1 MKSYF
6 KHFTGFSVFTI
17 LALSTAFSMGFQSS
31 GSWSQGFAFL
41 VTALMLGILETSLS
55 FDNAVVNARILVTM
69 APFWRK
75 IYLYIGM
82 LISVFGMRIL
92 FPLLIVWLVSA
103 KPFPDVLS
111 MTWENPQEFQN
122 ILIEQHVLIAGFGG
136 AFLWMVFTTFFFDDK
151 KDLHWLPGLER
162 LMSRLG
168 RLPSV
173 PVAITLL
180 ITYVFFQAMPPL
192 HHVEF
197 LVAALMGVILYLLV
211 SGLGALMQ
219 GNESSGTAVSAGA
232 GLGSFLYLEVQDASF
247 SFDGV
252 IGAFAITN
260 NIFIIALGL
269 GIGAFFVRSMTIK
282 LVEDKTLG
290 AFRYMEHGAFWAI
303 GALSLIMFLGALE
316 IKVHEVVAGMV
327 GLVFIVLSVGASIL
341 ANRKEGKA

>member
-1 MKSYF
+1 MRSYF
-6 KHFTGFSVFTI
+6 KHFTGSTVFAVFALVLAFI
-17 LALSTAFSMGFQSS
+17 LGFQMG
-31 GSWSQGFAFL
+31 GSLSEAFAFL
-41 VTALMLGILETSLS
+41 FTALMLGILETSLS
-55 FDNAVVNARILVTM
+55 FDNAVVNARILVNM

-75 IYLYIGM
+75 IYLYVGM

-92 FPLLIVWLVSA
+92 FPLVIVWLVST
-103 KPFPDVLS
+103 KPFGDVLT
-111 MTWENPQEFQN
+111 MTWQNPQEFQN
-122 ILIEQHVLIAGFGG
+122 ILVEQHVMIAGFGG
-136 AFLWMVFTTFFFDDK
+136 AFLWMVFSSFFFDPD
-151 KDLHWLPGLER
+151 KDLHWLPGLEKI
-162 LMSRLG
+162 MSRVG
-168 RLPSV
+168 RIPSV
-173 PVAITLL
+173 PVVFTLL
-180 ITYVFFQAMPPL
+180 ITFAFFQAMPPL

-197 LVAALMGVILYLLV
+197 LVAAVLGVILYLLV
-211 SGLGALMQ
+211 SGLGALMH
-219 GNESSGTAVSAGA
+219 GSPEVSVAQTA

-303 GALSLIMFLGALE
+303 GALSLIMDLGALE
-316 IKVHEVVAGMV
+316 IEVPEVVAGLV

-341 ANRKEGKA
+341 ANRQDKKA